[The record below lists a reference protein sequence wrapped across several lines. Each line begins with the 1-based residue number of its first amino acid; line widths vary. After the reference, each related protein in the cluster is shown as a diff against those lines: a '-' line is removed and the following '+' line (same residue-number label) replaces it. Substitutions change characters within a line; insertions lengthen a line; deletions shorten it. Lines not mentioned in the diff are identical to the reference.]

1 MNWPETRNSL
11 IRRLADPADAI
22 AWAEFER
29 VYQPAI
35 YRYVRSRG
43 LQPQDAL
50 DAVQEVLII
59 VHRQAAN
66 WTPSGRVGSFRAWLG
81 ETARRVTLQQL
92 RLRDKL
98 HPASAGGMLQLDEL
112 PSSHASLVDEADDE
126 RRWQF
131 YQAAAIVESEVSPAH
146 WQAFWLTAVE
156 GQKAEAVAERLSLKL
171 GTVYSIRCRV
181 QAKIRDQIQAFA
193 ATTRGNAS

>member
-66 WTPSGRVGSFRAWLG
+66 WAPSGRVGSFRAWLG

-98 HPASAGGMLQLDEL
+98 HPASAGGMLQLDECGAHL
-112 PSSHASLVDEADDE
+112 GGYGCLRQYCGGKSNHYVCGQHPS
-126 RRWQF
+126 R
-131 YQAAAIVESEVSPAH
+131 I
-146 WQAFWLTAVE
+146 
-156 GQKAEAVAERLSLKL
+156 
-171 GTVYSIRCRV
+171 
-181 QAKIRDQIQAFA
+181 
-193 ATTRGNAS
+193 